1 MKNENYYVGLDMGS
15 NSVGYAVTDENYK
28 LLKYKGEPMWGSHVF
43 EEAKSSE
50 ERRSFRTARRRND
63 RKKQRV
69 SLVTDIFADEIAKVD
84 SRFFIRRQESALF
97 REDVDSGDRFIV
109 FNDEEFTDQDFYE
122 RYPTIHHLIC
132 ELMNDEQPHDVRLVY
147 LACAY
152 LVAHRGHFL
161 NEVNKDNVEEVLDFH
176 KVYDKFLDVM
186 REYDEIP
193 WECDRDAFQE
203 LLKEKN
209 TVTRKKE
216 KFQALLNNGKK
227 FKSEEDE
234 NVSKDGLIQL
244 LSGGTYDLGK
254 LFPGLELEDKVAVSF
269 KMAEEEFME
278 VLSLLDDEAEIL
290 CALRN
295 LYDWATLADALK
307 GAKNIS
313 EAKVEIY
320 NQHKK
325 DLAYLKSFIRKYKPD
340 KYNEI
345 FRDDSV
351 AANYV
356 AYSYHTKDVKNSKNV
371 KKGKAKKEDFCDY
384 IRKIV
389 KDVQVVSEDQKDYED
404 MMFRLSTYSFLP
416 KQVDGDNRV
425 IPYQLYYHEL
435 KSILNQARKYLP
447 FLEQRDE
454 EGYSNIDKILSIMEF
469 RVPYYV
475 GPLRT
480 DNGEHGWM
488 KRKAEGKIYPWNF
501 EDKVDLDQS
510 EQEFINRMTNNCSY
524 LPGETVLPKYS
535 LLYSK
540 FMVLNEINNIK
551 INGQAIPVSAKQ
563 GIYGLFQKYRKV
575 SVKKIREYLQAN
587 NLLHSEEVLSGID
600 VTIKSS
606 LKSYHDFK
614 RMLENGIVTENQAEE
629 IIERLTY
636 SEDKKRIV
644 KWIHENYPDMKEED
658 VKYISKLNYQDFG
671 RLSVKFLSGL
681 RGCCK
686 ETGESYTIIGA
697 LWNTNDNLM
706 QLLSDQY
713 TFMEQIESL
722 REEYYREHPAT
733 LENMLDGMYVSN
745 LVKRPIYRA
754 LDILSDVQK
763 VCGHAPDKIF
773 IEMARGDGEKGKRT
787 KTRRDQIMELYKAMD
802 KEEVRELSSQLEGRS
817 DNELQSEVLFL
828 YFMQLGKCA
837 YTGQSLDIDKL
848 KTNLYNVDHIYPQSY
863 VKDDSLDNKVLVLS
877 EENAKKGDIVPI
889 NKNIRE
895 KMQPFW
901 YMLKKNRL
909 ISEEKYNRL
918 IRNTGFTDEEKMGFI
933 NRQLVET
940 RQSTKAVATVLQTLY
955 PDTEIIYSKA
965 GLVSDFRREFGLVKC
980 RSVNDLHH
988 AKDAYLN
995 IVVGNVYHCRFTKK
1009 FYLEQKYS
1017 LKTKTLFTHPVMDG
1031 DKVVWE
1037 GQDSIEKVKQTME
1050 KNNIHYTKFAFL
1062 RSGKLFQIQPKKASE
1077 GLVPR
1082 KSGLDSEKYGGYTD
1096 TTAVGFMLVNYKDKG
1111 KNTVMFLP
1119 VELMAMSILTSGD
1132 VAFGEY
1138 AKNAIEK
1145 IWGRNEGQISD
1156 ISFPLGLRL
1165 LKINTMLSFDGFLSC
1180 ITCKANGGQK
1190 IGLSSMMPL
1199 ILGSKW
1205 EKYIKKLDSF
1215 VTKKEKNKNL
1225 VLDKVY
1231 DGITVENNKK
1241 LYDLLGEKLIK
1252 GIYEQAFSAQVN
1264 IVKSGGER
1272 FENLQLDDQVK
1283 VLLNLVLLLKC
1294 GRAEKCDFTLI
1305 GGAKNAGTYTIS
1317 SKLNNMLGKY
1327 ESVKIVD
1334 VSASGI
1340 FETRSFNLLDLLS

>member
-1 MKNENYYVGLDMGS
+1 M
-15 NSVGYAVTDENYK
+15 
-28 LLKYKGEPMWGSHVF
+28 
-43 EEAKSSE
+43 
-50 ERRSFRTARRRND
+50 
-63 RKKQRV
+63 
-69 SLVTDIFADEIAKVD
+69 
-84 SRFFIRRQESALF
+84 
-97 REDVDSGDRFIV
+97 
-109 FNDEEFTDQDFYE
+109 
-122 RYPTIHHLIC
+122 
-132 ELMNDEQPHDVRLVY
+132 
-147 LACAY
+147 
-152 LVAHRGHFL
+152 
-161 NEVNKDNVEEVLDFH
+161 
-176 KVYDKFLDVM
+176 
-186 REYDEIP
+186 
-193 WECDRDAFQE
+193 
-203 LLKEKN
+203 
-209 TVTRKKE
+209 
-216 KFQALLNNGKK
+216 
-227 FKSEEDE
+227 
-234 NVSKDGLIQL
+234 
-244 LSGGTYDLGK
+244 
-254 LFPGLELEDKVAVSF
+254 
-269 KMAEEEFME
+269 
-278 VLSLLDDEAEIL
+278 
-290 CALRN
+290 
-295 LYDWATLADALK
+295 
-307 GAKNIS
+307 
-313 EAKVEIY
+313 
-320 NQHKK
+320 
-325 DLAYLKSFIRKYKPD
+325 
-340 KYNEI
+340 
-345 FRDDSV
+345 
-351 AANYV
+351 
-356 AYSYHTKDVKNSKNV
+356 
-371 KKGKAKKEDFCDY
+371 
-384 IRKIV
+384 
-389 KDVQVVSEDQKDYED
+389 
-404 MMFRLSTYSFLP
+404 
-416 KQVDGDNRV
+416 
-425 IPYQLYYHEL
+425 
-435 KSILNQARKYLP
+435 
-447 FLEQRDE
+447 
-454 EGYSNIDKILSIMEF
+454 
-469 RVPYYV
+469 
-475 GPLRT
+475 
-480 DNGEHGWM
+480 
-488 KRKAEGKIYPWNF
+488 
-501 EDKVDLDQS
+501 
-510 EQEFINRMTNNCSY
+510 
-524 LPGETVLPKYS
+524 
-535 LLYSK
+535 
-540 FMVLNEINNIK
+540 
-551 INGQAIPVSAKQ
+551 
-563 GIYGLFQKYRKV
+563 
-575 SVKKIREYLQAN
+575 KKIREYLQAN

-965 GLVSDFRREFGLVKC
+965 GLVSDFRREFGMVKC

-1062 RSGKLFQIQPKKASE
+1062 RTGGLFDQMPLKAAE
-1077 GLVPR
+1077 GLIPR
-1082 KSGLDSEKYGGYTD
+1082 KSGLDPKKYGGYAKPA
-1096 TTAVGFMLVNYKDKG
+1096 AVGFMLVKYKDKG
-1111 KNTVMFLP
+1111 KWEVMLMP
-1119 VELMAMSILTSGD
+1119 VETMEFDHIFQGEDATIL
-1132 VAFGEY
+1132 Y
-1138 AKNAIEK
+1138 ARKTLEK
-1145 IWGRNEGQISD
+1145 IWGRTENQISD
-1156 ISFPLGLRL
+1156 ITFPIGTRI
-1165 LKINTMLSFDGFLSC
+1165 LKVNTILSFDGFMAC
-1180 ITCKANGGQK
+1180 ISGKMSGGKQ

-1199 ILGSKW
+1199 MIGRNW
-1205 EKYIKKLDSF
+1205 EKYVKKLDSF
-1215 VTKKEKNKNL
+1215 TTKKEKNKKL
-1225 VLDKVY
+1225 VLDEQY
-1231 DGITVENNKK
+1231 DGISKK
-1241 LYDLLGEKLIK
+1241 QNEELYNVLSEKIID
-1252 GIYEQAFSAQVN
+1252 GIYKVPFFSLAAVLEEGKEKFNVLSLEDQVN
-1264 IVKSGGER
+1264 ALKS
-1272 FENLQLDDQVK
+1272 LI
-1283 VLLNLVLLLKC
+1283 LLLKC
-1294 GRAEKCDFTLI
+1294 GRAGSCDLTLI
-1305 GGAKNAGTYTIS
+1305 GGKSTAGVHCIS
-1317 SKLNNMLGKY
+1317 SKLSNLKKRFSDIRI
-1327 ESVKIVD
+1327 ED
-1334 VSASGI
+1334 VSPSGI
-1340 FETRSFNLLDLLS
+1340 FESHSFNLLDLLS